1 MTIIQHA
8 VLKAAQ
14 HRNHQSRRFAS
25 RRKAP
30 PVCTGR
36 IGLAIGAFSLAFCDL
51 VGVRKDI

>member
-14 HRNHQSRRFAS
+14 HRNHQSRRLAS
-25 RRKAP
+25 KSKAR

-36 IGLAIGAFSLAFCDL
+36 IGLAIGGFSLAFCDL
-51 VGVRKDI
+51 VGVHKDI